1 MPLYR
6 NRFQGHCAAGDIF
19 VFTWWITT
27 GPSDLPAAHGAAQ
40 TWLNTIWNAYAP
52 LTTPDVGVDNV
63 STSEVDPQ
71 TGRQSV
77 QAESAVTLAGS
88 STSSAMPAD
97 VAIVVSERSAT
108 ANRSGRGRFYLPQ
121 PSVDV
126 VSSTGLLSSS
136 TMTTI
141 ADAAGT
147 AYSDALTAGFQP
159 VIYSPTY
166 KMSRPIISIDVGN
179 HADTQRRR
187 ENAVPVSRERRQL

>member
-19 VFTWWITT
+19 VFTMWMTT
-27 GPSDLPAAHGAAQ
+27 GPSDLAATHQAAQ
-40 TWLNTIWNAYAP
+40 DWLNTLWAAYGP
-52 LTTPDVGVDNV
+52 LTTADVGVDNV

-77 QAESAVTLAGS
+77 QAETAVTKAGS
-88 STSSAMPAD
+88 SASNAMPAD
-97 VAIVVSERSAT
+97 VAIVVSERSST

-126 VSSTGLLSSS
+126 VTSTGLLSSS

-147 AYSDALTAGFQP
+147 AYSDAIIAGFQP

-166 KMSRPIISIDVGN
+166 KVSRPIISIDVGN

-187 ENAVPVSRERRQL
+187 ENAVPVTRERRQL